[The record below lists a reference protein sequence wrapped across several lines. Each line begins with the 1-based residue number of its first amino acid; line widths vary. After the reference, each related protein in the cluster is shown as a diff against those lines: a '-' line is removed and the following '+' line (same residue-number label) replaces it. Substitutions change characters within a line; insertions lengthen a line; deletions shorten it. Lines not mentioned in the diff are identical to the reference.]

1 MHTVSLSTQAY
12 VRQNQKP
19 ACIDH
24 IMRDYKFP
32 VQACIPQENLWTIL
46 PYHEI
51 IDLAY
56 LLTIIAFIVL
66 AMYWPPTYYEI
77 P

>member
-1 MHTVSLSTQAY
+1 MTTRNQGYQYVFLKARLHRPHYERLQISSAGLHSTREF
-12 VRQNQKP
+12 V
-19 ACIDH
+19 
-24 IMRDYKFP
+24 
-32 VQACIPQENLWTIL
+32 